1 MAGSNPFDKTPRR
14 GRPPKQPPK
23 MTVGRPSNAEVA
35 QQLEMAKIAQL
46 PDGPSDIE
54 GLTPRQRRILEL
66 IHLAV
71 NTRGYPPTI
80 REIGEAAGLASPSS
94 VSHQLR
100 ALEAKGYLRRDPHR
114 PRAMEV
120 RLPESISGGSIV
132 GESAGAEPSSVGS
145 PSVPPA
151 LGRVAPDESI
161 DITGIGDAM
170 PIAVNVPV
178 VGRIAAGGPIL
189 AEERVE
195 DVFAL
200 PKQLVGEGTLF
211 ILEVKGDS
219 MIDAAICDGDFVVVR
234 QQPTANNGDIVAALL
249 EDEATVKTF
258 KRTDDQVWLLPH
270 NPAYSPIDG
279 NHASI
284 LGKVV
289 AVLRRV

>member
-1 MAGSNPFDKTPRR
+1 
-14 GRPPKQPPK
+14 

-35 QQLEMAKIAQL
+35 QQLDMAKIAQL
-46 PDGPSDIE
+46 PDGPADTE

-71 NTRGYPPTI
+71 STRGYPPTI

-120 RLPESISGGSIV
+120 RLPESIS
-132 GESAGAEPSSVGS
+132 AALAAAEPAVQR
-145 PSVPPA
+145 A
-151 LGRVAPDESI
+151 AAQADEMV

-170 PIAVNVPV
+170 PTAVNVPI

-189 AEERVE
+189 AEEHVE
-195 DVFAL
+195 DVFPL

-211 ILEVKGDS
+211 MLEVKGDS

-258 KRTDDQVWLLPH
+258 KRTDGQVWLLPH
-270 NPAYSPIDG
+270 NQAYAPIDG
-279 NHASI
+279 NLASI

-289 AVLRRV
+289 AVLRRI

>member
-1 MAGSNPFDKTPRR
+1 
-14 GRPPKQPPK
+14 
-23 MTVGRPSNAEVA
+23 MTVGRPSNAQVA
-35 QQLEMAKIAQL
+35 EQLEMAKITQL
-46 PDGPSDIE
+46 PDGPADTE

-71 NTRGYPPTI
+71 STRGYPPTI

-100 ALEAKGYLRRDPHR
+100 QLEAKGYLRRDPHR

-120 RLPESISGGSIV
+120 RLPESISGA
-132 GESAGAEPSSVGS
+132 AGVDT
-145 PSVPPA
+145 
-151 LGRVAPDESI
+151 APVDPETDVV
-161 DITGIGDAM
+161 DITGIGDAL
-170 PIAVNVPV
+170 PEAVNVPV

-195 DVFAL
+195 DVFPL
-200 PKQLVGEGTLF
+200 PKQLVGDGTLF
-211 ILEVKGDS
+211 LLEVKGDS
-219 MIDAAICDGDFVVVR
+219 MIEAAICDGDFVVVR
-234 QQPTANNGDIVAALL
+234 QQPNANNGDIVAALL

-258 KRTDDQVWLLPH
+258 KRTEGQVWLLPH

-279 NHASI
+279 NQASI

>member
-1 MAGSNPFDKTPRR
+1 MAGRNPFDKTPRR

-23 MTVGRPSNAEVA
+23 MSVGRPSNAEVA
-35 QQLEMAKIAQL
+35 QQLEMAKITQL
-46 PDGPSDIE
+46 PDGPADTE

-71 NTRGYPPTI
+71 STRGYPPTI

-120 RLPESISGGSIV
+120 RLPESV
-132 GESAGAEPSSVGS
+132 TRAAQPEAEGRYD
-145 PSVPPA
+145 PA
-151 LGRVAPDESI
+151 PELDVVDV
-161 DITGIGDAM
+161 TGIGDAM
-170 PIAVNVPV
+170 PEAVNVPV

-195 DVFAL
+195 DVFPL
-200 PKQLVGEGTLF
+200 PKQLVGDGTLF
-211 ILEVKGDS
+211 LLEVKGDS
-219 MIDAAICDGDFVVVR
+219 MIEAAICDGDFVVVR

-258 KRTDDQVWLLPH
+258 KRTEGQVWLLPH

-279 NHASI
+279 NQASI

>member
-1 MAGSNPFDKTPRR
+1 MAGRNPFDKTPRR

-23 MTVGRPSNAEVA
+23 MSVGRPSNAEVA
-35 QQLEMAKIAQL
+35 QQLEMAKITQL
-46 PDGPSDIE
+46 PDGPADTE

-71 NTRGYPPTI
+71 STRGYPPTI

-120 RLPESISGGSIV
+120 RLPESVKKASEEAIADPEHDV
-132 GESAGAEPSSVGS
+132 VD
-145 PSVPPA
+145 V
-151 LGRVAPDESI
+151 
-161 DITGIGDAM
+161 TGIGDAM
-170 PIAVNVPV
+170 PEAVNVPV

-195 DVFAL
+195 DVFPL

-211 ILEVKGDS
+211 LLEVKGDS

-258 KRTDDQVWLLPH
+258 KRTDGQVWLLPH
-270 NPAYSPIDG
+270 NAAYEPING
-279 NHASI
+279 NQASI

>member
-1 MAGSNPFDKTPRR
+1 MS
-14 GRPPKQPPK
+14 
-23 MTVGRPSNAEVA
+23 VGRPSNAEVA

-46 PDGPSDIE
+46 PDGPADTE

-71 NTRGYPPTI
+71 STRGYPPTI

-120 RLPESISGGSIV
+120 RLPGSV
-132 GESAGAEPSSVGS
+132 AKATESAAEPSQQ
-145 PSVPPA
+145 
-151 LGRVAPDESI
+151 PDQEFV
-161 DITGIGDAM
+161 DITGINDAL
-170 PIAVNVPV
+170 PEAVNVPV

-195 DVFAL
+195 DVFPL

-211 ILEVKGDS
+211 LLEVKGDS
-219 MIDAAICDGDFVVVR
+219 MIEAAICDGDFVVVR

-258 KRTDDQVWLLPH
+258 KRTDGQVWLLPH
-270 NPAYSPIDG
+270 NSAYQPIDG
-279 NHASI
+279 NQASI

>member
-1 MAGSNPFDKTPRR
+1 MARVVTYSVPMAGRNPFDKTPRR

-23 MTVGRPSNAEVA
+23 MSVGRPSNAEVA
-35 QQLEMAKIAQL
+35 QQLEMAKITQL
-46 PDGPSDIE
+46 PDGPADVE

-71 NTRGYPPTI
+71 STRGYPPTI

-100 ALEAKGYLRRDPHR
+100 ALEAKGYLRRDPNR

-120 RLPESISGGSIV
+120 RLPESL
-132 GESAGAEPSSVGS
+132 AKAEP
-145 PSVPPA
+145 A
-151 LGRVAPDESI
+151 AAPEDEVV
-161 DITGIGDAM
+161 DVTGIGDAL
-170 PIAVNVPV
+170 PEAVNVPV

-195 DVFAL
+195 DVFPL

-211 ILEVKGDS
+211 LLEVKGDS
-219 MIDAAICDGDFVVVR
+219 MIEAAICDGDFVVVR
-234 QQPTANNGDIVAALL
+234 QQPSANNGDIVAALL

-258 KRTDDQVWLLPH
+258 KRTDGQVWLLPH

-279 NHASI
+279 NQASI

>member
-1 MAGSNPFDKTPRR
+1 MAGRNPFDKTPRR

-23 MTVGRPSNAEVA
+23 MSVGRPSNAEVA
-35 QQLEMAKIAQL
+35 QQLEMAKITRL
-46 PDGPSDIE
+46 PDGPADTE

-71 NTRGYPPTI
+71 STRGYPPTI

-120 RLPESISGGSIV
+120 RLPESVKKASEEAIADPEHDV
-132 GESAGAEPSSVGS
+132 VD
-145 PSVPPA
+145 V
-151 LGRVAPDESI
+151 
-161 DITGIGDAM
+161 TGIGDAM
-170 PIAVNVPV
+170 PEAVNVPV

-195 DVFAL
+195 DVFPL

-211 ILEVKGDS
+211 LLEVKGDS

-258 KRTDDQVWLLPH
+258 KRTDGQVWLLPH
-270 NPAYSPIDG
+270 NAAYEPIDG
-279 NHASI
+279 NQASI

>member
-1 MAGSNPFDKTPRR
+1 MAGRNPFDKTPRR

-23 MTVGRPSNAEVA
+23 MSVGRPSNAEVA
-35 QQLEMAKIAQL
+35 QQLEMAKITQL
-46 PDGPSDIE
+46 PDGPADTE

-71 NTRGYPPTI
+71 STRGYPPTI

-120 RLPESISGGSIV
+120 RLPASLQ
-132 GESAGAEPSSVGS
+132 AEE
-145 PSVPPA
+145 PA
-151 LGRVAPDESI
+151 VEPEHDVV
-161 DITGIGDAM
+161 DVTGIGDAL
-170 PIAVNVPV
+170 PEAVNVPV

-195 DVFAL
+195 DVFPL

-211 ILEVKGDS
+211 LLEVKGDS
-219 MIDAAICDGDFVVVR
+219 MIEAAICDGDFVVVR

-258 KRTDDQVWLLPH
+258 KRTDGQVWLLPH

-279 NHASI
+279 NQASI

>member
-1 MAGSNPFDKTPRR
+1 MAGRNPFDKTPRR

-35 QQLEMAKIAQL
+35 QQLEMAKITQL
-46 PDGPSDIE
+46 PDGPADTE

-71 NTRGYPPTI
+71 STRGYPPTI

-114 PRAMEV
+114 PRAIEV
-120 RLPESISGGSIV
+120 RFPESL
-132 GESAGAEPSSVGS
+132 SAMEPDSSE
-145 PSVPPA
+145 
-151 LGRVAPDESI
+151 LVADGVVEHEPDV
-161 DITGIGDAM
+161 TGIGDAM
-170 PIAVNVPV
+170 PEAVNVPV

-195 DVFAL
+195 DVFPL
-200 PKQLVGEGTLF
+200 PKQLVGDGTLF
-211 ILEVKGDS
+211 LLEVRGDS
-219 MIDAAICDGDFVVVR
+219 MIEAAICDGDFVVVR

-258 KRTDDQVWLLPH
+258 KSTDGQVWLMPH
-270 NPAYSPIDG
+270 NSAYSPIDG